1 MSITQWI
8 LSIALLAW
16 ALCATSAPA
25 RSPAARSSCPLV
37 IVVAAASYFLF
48 PLPTA
53 GNDLDLVVAF
63 GLVGVLF
70 GLAASAV
77 TRLHH
82 RDGRLVAT
90 AGAGFAAL
98 WLVMIGG
105 RIAFAEWANG
115 SGARTVG
122 MFSRDH
128 GITGADAWTA
138 AFVVMA
144 LGMVLAR
151 TVALAVRAR
160 RTSARSRAS
169 DRLNP
174 VRNDHQENTMS
185 LNPVAPAAPAGL
197 APHAPDR
204 SGRSSP

>member
-1 MSITQWI
+1 MSTTQWI
-8 LSIALLAW
+8 LSLALLAW
-16 ALCATSAPA
+16 ALLRNLGT
-25 RSPAARSSCPLV
+25 REVTRGTFLLPLV
-37 IVVAAASYFLF
+37 IVAVAASYFLF

-63 GLVGVLF
+63 GLVGVMF
-70 GLAASAV
+70 GLAAAAV

-82 RDGRLVAT
+82 HDGRLVAT

-105 RIAFAEWANG
+105 RVVFAEWANG
-115 SGARTVG
+115 AGARTVG

-128 GITGADAWTA
+128 GVTGADAWTA

-160 RTSARSRAS
+160 RSAA
-169 DRLNP
+169 L
-174 VRNDHQENTMS
+174 
-185 LNPVAPAAPAGL
+185 APAMA
-197 APHAPDR
+197 
-204 SGRSSP
+204 

>member
-1 MSITQWI
+1 MSTTQWI
-8 LSIALLAW
+8 LSIVLLAW
-16 ALCATSAPA
+16 ALLRNLGT
-25 RSPAARSSCPLV
+25 REVTRGTFLLPLV
-37 IVVAAASYFLF
+37 IVGAAASFFLF

-63 GLVGVLF
+63 GLVGVVF
-70 GLAASAV
+70 GLAAAAV

-82 RDGRLVAT
+82 LDGRVVAT

-98 WLVMIGG
+98 WVVMIGG

-115 SGARTVG
+115 AGARTVG

-128 GITGADAWTA
+128 AITGADAWTA

-151 TVALAVRAR
+151 TIALAVRTR
-160 RTSARSRAS
+160 RTS
-169 DRLNP
+169 
-174 VRNDHQENTMS
+174 T
-185 LNPVAPAAPAGL
+185 GL
-197 APHAPDR
+197 APATA
-204 SGRSSP
+204 

>member
-1 MSITQWI
+1 MSTTQWI

-16 ALCATSAPA
+16 ALLRNLGT
-25 RSPAARSSCPLV
+25 RQVTRGTFLLPLV
-37 IVVAAASYFLF
+37 IVGAAASFFLF

-53 GNDLDLVVAF
+53 GNDFDLVVAF

-70 GLAASAV
+70 GLAAAAV

-82 RDGRLVAT
+82 LDGRLVAT

-98 WLVMIGG
+98 WVAMIGG

-115 SGARTVG
+115 AGARTVG

-128 GITGADAWTA
+128 AITGADAWTA

-151 TVALAVRAR
+151 TVVLAVRAHR
-160 RTSARSRAS
+160 SAA
-169 DRLNP
+169 L
-174 VRNDHQENTMS
+174 
-185 LNPVAPAAPAGL
+185 APAMA
-197 APHAPDR
+197 
-204 SGRSSP
+204 

>member
-1 MSITQWI
+1 MSLTQWI
-8 LSIALLAW
+8 LSLALLTW
-16 ALCATSAPA
+16 ALLRNLGT
-25 RSPAARSSCPLV
+25 REVTRGTFLLPLV
-37 IVVAAASYFLF
+37 IVGAAASYFLF

-70 GLAASAV
+70 GLAAAGV

-82 RDGRLVAT
+82 HDGRLVAT

-98 WLVMIGG
+98 WLAMIGG

-115 SGARTVG
+115 AGARTVG

-128 GITGADAWTA
+128 AITGADAWTA

-144 LGMVLAR
+144 LGMVFAR

-160 RTSARSRAS
+160 RTAVLLS
-169 DRLNP
+169 
-174 VRNDHQENTMS
+174 
-185 LNPVAPAAPAGL
+185 PATA
-197 APHAPDR
+197 
-204 SGRSSP
+204 

>member
-1 MSITQWI
+1 MSLTQWI

-16 ALCATSAPA
+16 ALLRNLGTREVTRASFLL
-25 RSPAARSSCPLV
+25 PLV
-37 IVVAAASYFLF
+37 IVGAAAAYFLF

-53 GNDLDLVVAF
+53 GNDLDIVAAF
-63 GLVGVLF
+63 GLVGVMF
-70 GLAASAV
+70 GLAAAAT

-115 SGARTVG
+115 AGARTVG

-128 GITGADAWTA
+128 AITGADAWTA

-144 LGMVLAR
+144 LGMVLTR
-151 TVALAVRAR
+151 TVVLAARAR
-160 RTSARSRAS
+160 RTAAVLS
-169 DRLNP
+169 
-174 VRNDHQENTMS
+174 
-185 LNPVAPAAPAGL
+185 PATA
-197 APHAPDR
+197 
-204 SGRSSP
+204 

>member
-1 MSITQWI
+1 MSTTQWI
-8 LSIALLAW
+8 LSVALLGW
-16 ALCATSAPA
+16 ALA
-25 RSPAARSSCPLV
+25 RNLGTREVTRGTFVLPLV
-37 IVVAAASYFLF
+37 IVAAAASYFLV

-63 GLVGVLF
+63 GIIGLSL

-77 TRLHH
+77 TRLDE

-90 AGAGFAAL
+90 AGAGFATL

-105 RIAFAEWANG
+105 RIAFAEWATG

-122 MFSRDH
+122 MFSRQH
-128 GITGADAWTA
+128 AITGADAWTA

-151 TVALAVRAR
+151 TVSLAVRTY
-160 RTSARSRAS
+160 RTSTG
-169 DRLNP
+169 LGP
-174 VRNDHQENTMS
+174 VT
-185 LNPVAPAAPAGL
+185 A
-197 APHAPDR
+197 
-204 SGRSSP
+204 

>member
-1 MSITQWI
+1 MSLTQWI
-8 LSIALLAW
+8 LSIALLSW
-16 ALCATSAPA
+16 ALLRNLGT
-25 RSPAARSSCPLV
+25 REVTRGTFLLPLV
-37 IVVAAASYFLF
+37 IVVAAASYFLL

-53 GNDLDLVVAF
+53 GNDLDLVVGF

-70 GLAASAV
+70 GFAAAAV
-77 TRLHH
+77 TRLHYL
-82 RDGRLVAT
+82 DGRLVAT

-115 SGARTVG
+115 AGARTVA

-128 GITGADAWTA
+128 AITGADAWTA

-151 TVALAVRAR
+151 TVALAFRTR
-160 RTSARSRAS
+160 RTSAG
-169 DRLNP
+169 L
-174 VRNDHQENTMS
+174 T
-185 LNPVAPAAPAGL
+185 PATA
-197 APHAPDR
+197 
-204 SGRSSP
+204 

>member
-1 MSITQWI
+1 MSTTQWI

-16 ALCATSAPA
+16 ALLRNLGT
-25 RSPAARSSCPLV
+25 REVTRGTFLLPLV
-37 IVVAAASYFLF
+37 IVGVAASYFLV

-53 GNDLDLVVAF
+53 GHDLDLVVAF
-63 GLVGVLF
+63 GLVGMLL
-70 GLAASAV
+70 GLAAAGV

-115 SGARTVG
+115 AGSRAVAI
-122 MFSRDH
+122 FSRNH
-128 GITGADAWTA
+128 AITGADAWTA

-151 TVALAVRAR
+151 TVTLAVRAR
-160 RTSARSRAS
+160 RSAA
-169 DRLNP
+169 L
-174 VRNDHQENTMS
+174 
-185 LNPVAPAAPAGL
+185 APAVA
-197 APHAPDR
+197 
-204 SGRSSP
+204 